1 MAKRKNQLAEK
12 LGEDQPQGWRD
23 QVRVTDQPTAPQ
35 ADSSGEGQ
43 YKRKT
48 YLITPALEGRIE
60 ALAESERVGQDEL
73 VRYLLT
79 FALDKIKNGEHT
91 LPTQPRTIY
100 TLLS

>member
-1 MAKRKNQLAEK
+1 MAKRKNQLTEK
-12 LGEDQPQGWRD
+12 LGEEKPQGWRD
-23 QVRVTDQPTAPQ
+23 QVGAIDQPTAPH
-35 ADSSGEGQ
+35 AESSEAGQ
-43 YKRKT
+43 YKPKT
-48 YLITPALEGRIE
+48 YLLTPVLESRIE
-60 ALAESERVGQDEL
+60 TLAECEHVGQDEL